1 MDIET
6 LGLGA
11 GSYPEPPEEKT
22 KIIKGKLYLIYKFE
36 MEVPEKWEIDDI
48 ADDIY
53 KNTDEYMQV
62 LDDIDYD
69 I

>member
-1 MDIET
+1 
-6 LGLGA
+6 
-11 GSYPEPPEEKT
+11 
-22 KIIKGKLYLIYKFE
+22 
-36 MEVPEKWEIDDI
+36 MEVPEKWELDDI

-53 KNTDEYMQV
+53 KNTDEYMQD

>member
-1 MDIET
+1 MDFNHINENK
-6 LGLGA
+6 GLDP
-11 GSYPEPPEEKT
+11 Y
-22 KIIKGKLYLIYKFE
+22 
-36 MEVPEKWEIDDI
+36 DI

-53 KNTDEYMQV
+53 KNTDEYMQD